1 MRDFLDPG
9 GKNCRKCAKKFH
21 RLEEKNKKNKKIKI
35 YLTFST
41 IGKMSSKH
49 TNAKVL
55 DHAINL
61 SLAHILSTIEAEI
74 DSFRQVKWTSEKL
87 FLFKNVGWVNV
98 SFAPPSV

>member
-1 MRDFLDPG
+1 
-9 GKNCRKCAKKFH
+9 
-21 RLEEKNKKNKKIKI
+21 
-35 YLTFST
+35 
-41 IGKMSSKH
+41 MSSKH